1 MYDGIPEGLVL
12 LDWAVEGIDA
22 HREGEGVRGDV
33 IGPPTQF
40 FH

>member
-1 MYDGIPEGLVL
+1 VYDGIPEDLVL
-12 LDWAVEGIDA
+12 LDWAVPIDA
-22 HREGEGVRGDV
+22 HREGQGVRGDV